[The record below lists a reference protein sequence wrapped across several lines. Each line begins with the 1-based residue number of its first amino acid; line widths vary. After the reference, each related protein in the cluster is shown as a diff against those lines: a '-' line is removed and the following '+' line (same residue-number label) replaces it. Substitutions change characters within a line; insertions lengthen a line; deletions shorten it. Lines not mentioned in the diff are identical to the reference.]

1 MKKILAI
8 ALLALLVSCG
18 GEQKEHRY
26 MVVCNNKQDTSFVTA
41 KYWRTYTD
49 SRPIGGRKSVTEFT
63 SSSGNS
69 VVYDVDRIIALD
81 STNTNK

>member
-41 KYWRTYTD
+41 KYWRTYTG
-49 SRPIGGRKSVTEFT
+49 PIGGRKSVTEFT